1 MKTEYLKELH
11 DLQHNKS
18 MTAEALRL
26 AIEVIFRRDY
36 WETKYKG
43 KSKNRDQWVSECL
56 LQDDLEDL
64 EKRLDYL
71 TKNERNGKNEKGE
84 EEKTKNNTN

>member
-11 DLQHNKS
+11 DLQKEK
-18 MTAEALRL
+18 TWDADTLRL
-26 AIEVIFRRDY
+26 AIETIFQRDFY
-36 WETKYKG
+36 ETEWEG

>member
-26 AIEVIFRRDY
+26 AIECIFRRDY
-36 WETKYKG
+36 WETKRIQEPQD
-43 KSKNRDQWVSECL
+43 KNEYIDHCL

-64 EKRLDYL
+64 EKKLRFLMDKPE
-71 TKNERNGKNEKGE
+71 TRSVI
-84 EEKTKNNTN
+84 TPF

>member
-1 MKTEYLKELH
+1 MKTKYLKELH

-26 AIEVIFRRDY
+26 SIEVIFRRDY

-43 KSKNRDQWVSECL
+43 KSKNRDQWISECL

-64 EKRLDYL
+64 EGRLDFLISKQKPAVLPY
-71 TKNERNGKNEKGE
+71 
-84 EEKTKNNTN
+84 